1 MVKKVNVFFLFR
13 LLLGGLFILSGAE
26 KLLNHYQNFLYVVQS
41 YSFLPPALEKLI
53 AFIVPWVELIL
64 GLFLVLGL
72 WLRYSLSALLLLI
85 LGFIVVVAQAI
96 LRGLPLDECGCFGSL
111 ITFRPEQVILLDSV
125 LLFLTVILLLLLKKT
140 RSLSLDEYFS

>member
-1 MVKKVNVFFLFR
+1 VVKKVNVFFLFR